1 MENVFDDFTRFY
13 AETAKKKKMSKFII
27 MQNNKL
33 KVKWDILIMII
44 VFFILIF
51 VPYRLAFYDTDSD
64 LWVII
69 YIFID
74 ICFLI
79 DIILSFLTSLT
90 DPVTHLE
97 ITEHSI
103 IAKKYL
109 HSWFFLDVLSI
120 IPIDLLLDEKNLN
133 TIIRFARIGKL
144 QKLIKLVRLVRLF
157 KLMKKK
163 DAMMN

>member
-1 MENVFDDFTRFY
+1 
-13 AETAKKKKMSKFII
+13 
-27 MQNNKL
+27 MQNHKH

-51 VPYRLAFYDTDSD
+51 VPYRLAFTDFD
-64 LWVII
+64 PPRWVII
-69 YIFID
+69 YAIID
-74 ICFLI
+74 ICFLV

-97 ITEHSI
+97 ITDHKI
-103 IAKKYL
+103 IAKDYL
-109 HSWFFLDVLSI
+109 KSWFFLDVLSI

-133 TIIRFARIGKL
+133 TVIRFVRIGKM

-157 KLMKKK
+157 KIMKKK